1 MSQEKQLIRCPWVP
15 LNDEQ
20 YIKYHDLEW
29 GLPLYDDKAIF
40 EFLLLEVFQA
50 GLSWRI
56 VLHKRK
62 NFAKVFARFD
72 YNKVALFNKSDVARI
87 LKDSGIIRNRAK
99 IEASINNAQ
108 CFLRVR
114 KEFGTFSKY
123 MWSFV
128 DGQPISNK
136 IKTLKEYRSQSK
148 ESIILAKDL
157 KKRGFALTSVVL
169 HDGER
174 SPDKPDLP
182 GIAAALRQFKQGS
195 SFEFLCAIENGRKK
209 GPDVDLA
216 ARVRVLRDGK
226 EVYSA
231 PARLIDLQG
240 NGRAVFGALKLA
252 DAMTP
257 GDYDLQVI
265 AAERNGGKGAAA
277 SQWTNFT
284 VLP

>member
-1 MSQEKQLIRCPWVP
+1 L
-15 LNDEQ
+15 
-20 YIKYHDLEW
+20 
-29 GLPLYDDKAIF
+29 
-40 EFLLLEVFQA
+40 FQQA
-50 GLSWRI
+50 
-56 VLHKRK
+56 H
-62 NFAKVFARFD
+62 
-72 YNKVALFNKSDVARI
+72 
-87 LKDSGIIRNRAK
+87 
-99 IEASINNAQ
+99 
-108 CFLRVR
+108 
-114 KEFGTFSKY
+114 
-123 MWSFV
+123 
-128 DGQPISNK
+128 
-136 IKTLKEYRSQSK
+136 
-148 ESIILAKDL
+148 
-157 KKRGFALTSVVL
+157 
-169 HDGER
+169 
-174 SPDKPDLP
+174 
-182 GIAAALRQFKQGS
+182 
-195 SFEFLCAIENGRKK
+195 GRKK